1 MAKGYW
7 IAFYRAI
14 HDPAALAEYG
24 KLATKAVE
32 AGGGKFLARGVPAK
46 TYEAGLKERA
56 VVIEF
61 PSLEAAVATFESPN
75 YQAAAKI
82 LHGKVERDIRF
93 LEGASE

>member
-14 HDPAALAEYG
+14 HDPAALAEYA
-24 KLATKAVE
+24 KLATKAIE
-32 AGGGKFLARGVPAK
+32 TGGGEFLARGVPARA
-46 TYEAGLKERA
+46 YEAGLNERA

-61 PSLEAAVATFESPN
+61 PNLQAAIRTFESPE
-75 YQAAAKI
+75 YQAAARL

-93 LEGASE
+93 LEGA